1 MSFGR
6 RPRALTLLLPGRSR
20 RNLLRGGTFHGRHG
34 STQIGRAKE
43 ERIMKLDSRQVK
55 DTLTQLDARVLPE
68 DHPAIR
74 QLCEIFGEHT
84 FFVDDSGLK
93 VLEPTDD
100 LDIEPNAGEV
110 ISIADWSDPTATS
123 LRAHDPEPTGV
134 VVVFDKTRH

>member
-1 MSFGR
+1 
-6 RPRALTLLLPGRSR
+6 
-20 RNLLRGGTFHGRHG
+20 
-34 STQIGRAKE
+34 
-43 ERIMKLDSRQVK
+43 MKLDSRQVK

-134 VVVFDKTRH
+134 VVVFDKTRR